1 MLCPTEPLRRMED
14 RFDWP
19 SERIRRHIV
28 QDADGQNAYFSRGC
42 VDLPQRGVPLMS
54 VQPIATMSIGLGQ

>member
-1 MLCPTEPLRRMED
+1 MED